1 MKDVRQT
8 ISQNL
13 ARLRREKGVT
23 QAELAEQFN
32 YSDKAI
38 SRWEHGDTLPDVN
51 VLCEL
56 CEFYGVTLNDLVAED
71 CTLPGNV

>member
-32 YSDKAI
+32 YSDMAI
-38 SRWEHGDTLPDVN
+38 SRWEHGDTLPDGI

-56 CEFYGVTLNDLVAED
+56 C
-71 CTLPGNV
+71 